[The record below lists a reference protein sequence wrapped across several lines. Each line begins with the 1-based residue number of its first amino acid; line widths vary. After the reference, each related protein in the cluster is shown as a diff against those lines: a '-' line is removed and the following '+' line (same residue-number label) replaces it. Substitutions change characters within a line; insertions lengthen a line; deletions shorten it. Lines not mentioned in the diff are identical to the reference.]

1 MSPSANSTC
10 IIMPESKA
18 QNVKKVV
25 CLRDFYTNSLP
36 PPQKQTKTLLL
47 WLLMRKCNHYYEAK
61 HTAPFPFVKQQGD
74 SSSERTNNSGS
85 SCSRLCYVIIVCC
98 CTKFML

>member
-10 IIMPESKA
+10 IIMPEIMSKA

-36 PPQKQTKTLLL
+36 PPQKQNKKIIVA
-47 WLLMRKCNHYYEAK
+47 LLMRKCNHYY
-61 HTAPFPFVKQQGD
+61 
-74 SSSERTNNSGS
+74 
-85 SCSRLCYVIIVCC
+85 L
-98 CTKFML
+98 